1 MKSSFSRV
9 LCTILASLLV
19 LAQPGAVHAAGT
31 SIAPNAADVTITN
44 NTGAYDIILVGGLAS
59 GDKVKVYSAASGGKL
74 LGSAS
79 VSSYKTEAKV
89 KISQLGT
96 AAGSVYIS
104 VTSKGELE
112 SSRTKANYP
121 AEVQTDPPDAANIA
135 VTNNAGKADLIYI
148 TGLYGGERV
157 NVYNAATA
165 GKLLGSA
172 SVSSTKSEIT
182 VKISQIGVEAGSVYV
197 SLTNKGELE
206 STRTKSNYSAE
217 PKSDPIEPVNITVIN
232 NAGIND
238 TVSVTYLSL
247 GDTINV
253 YDAAKGGNLLAS
265 AKVPSSKT
273 EVSMNIPQLSKAAGY
288 VYISVTNKDCR
299 ESDRTEI
306 AYPAENTSNAPYA
319 GNIIIT
325 NNGNAADTVKVTKLI
340 SGDVVKVYDAAS
352 GGKLLGSA
360 TVSGSAAEAI
370 VTIPQLISDDGYV
383 YISVTTKGKFE
394 STRTKKSYS
403 DEPVSDPVKTSK
415 VVIVNNVEKS
425 DTVNVSGLSSGSV
438 VKIYDSYEEGTL
450 LGSAT
455 VGSSKSDVTVT
466 VKQLG
471 SDGGY
476 IYISVTEK
484 GQLES
489 ERTKIYFPAEPVSDT
504 ADSYNITVT
513 NNPAGKS
520 DTVQV
525 TGLAAGDT
533 VKVYDLA
540 SDGTLLGSATVSSSK
555 TETTVTISQLG
566 TGAGYVYVSITSS
579 GKNESSRIKVDYAA
593 EASSDATDADN
604 ITITN
609 NVAGT
614 PDTVEVTGLKGGD
627 VIKVYDAANG
637 GSLLGYTTVP
647 ADSSYATVSISQLGT
662 EAGNVY
668 VSITGLNK
676 LESSRVKASYDAEGK
691 SAPADAGNITITN
704 NSEAPDTVEVTGLS
718 ADDVIRIYTA
728 SKGGTLLGSA
738 TVSTYG
744 TYARVSI
751 PQLGTAA
758 GSVYVSV
765 TSKNKQESD
774 RTKADYSAEA
784 SSAAPSAASIYIENN
799 VGADDKVTVTELS
812 DNDTVKVYDS
822 AKGGSLLGSASA
834 GTYET
839 SVTISISQLGSTA
852 GSIYVSVTSS
862 GKLESGRTKAD
873 YAAESKSA
881 SPDPGDII
889 VINNAGTSDTVQV
902 TGLNTDDRV
911 KVYDSATGGVLLG
924 SETVSVGTDISIS
937 ITQLGTAAGSVYVSV
952 TSKTKTESERVKAD
966 YSAEAKTAAPSVDN
980 IEIINNVGTADTVK
994 VAGLTGGD
1002 KITVY
1007 DSAKAGSLL
1016 GTASVDTY
1024 ASSVTI
1030 SITQLGSTAGSVY
1043 VSVTSSTK
1051 LESDRT
1057 KSDYSAEAKSAA
1069 PSLDKI
1075 SIANNAGISDTIKV
1089 SGLTGGDTVKVYDS
1103 EKVGTLLGSAEAE
1116 TYASSATITVTQLGS
1131 IEGSVYVSVL
1141 EKNKTESDRTKVD
1154 YSAEPQ
1160 SDAPSAGSITIV
1172 NNAGI
1177 DDTIKVGGISGG
1189 DEVKV
1194 YSDAAGGTLL
1204 GSASASTY
1212 DTYATVTV
1220 AQLGGSAGS
1229 VYVSLAKK
1237 GYKESARVKADYS
1250 AEPKSGA
1257 SDSSTIIVS
1266 NNAGAQ
1272 DTIQINGLTGGDK
1285 VNIYDSPSGGSLLG
1299 SATVATY
1306 DSFVTVTVTQ
1316 LGASAGK
1323 IYVSVTTKGK
1333 LESDRTMVSFAAEQ
1347 KSDPPA
1353 SGNITITNNAGISDT
1368 VEVTYLEEGDVVKV
1382 YNSASEG
1389 TLMGTGTVAEGETEV
1404 TVKITQLGTS
1414 AGNAYIS
1421 VTSINKLESD
1431 RTAAYYSAEATTD
1444 APLPENI
1451 KIINNATISDTLT
1464 VTFLKPSDVIRIYNK
1479 SSGGSLLGMGTVAE
1493 DSTEVTISVDKLD
1506 ASGGTVYV
1514 SAASLGKAESSRT
1527 KAAYTEERQT
1537 AAPSSSNITVKNN
1550 AGMSDTVTVTF
1561 LDAKDTVRVYDSSSG
1576 GSLLG
1581 SAAASSDSTEVTI
1594 KISQLG
1600 TSAGNIHVS
1609 VTGYGKLESE
1619 RTAVY
1624 YSAEPVSDVP
1634 DAGNITIVNNTGKSD
1649 TIKVTGLT
1657 EYDVVNIYSASTGG
1671 TLLGT
1676 GTVSE
1681 DEEEVTIKVTQ
1692 LGTSAG
1698 YVYITVTS
1706 FGAFESSRLKV
1717 GYSAEN

>member
-1 MKSSFSRV
+1 MKSSFSRT
-9 LCTILASLLV
+9 LCTVLAALLV
-19 LAQPGAVHAAGT
+19 FTLPGGVHAAGT
-31 SIAPNAADVTITN
+31 SIAPKAADITITN
-44 NTGAYDIILVGGLAS
+44 NTGTYDIILIGGLAR
-59 GDKVKVYSAASGGKL
+59 GDKVNVYSASSGGKL

-79 VSSYKTEAKV
+79 VSSYKTEATVKV
-89 KISQLGT
+89 SQLGT

-112 SSRTKANYP
+112 SSRTKADYP
-121 AEVQTDPPDAANIA
+121 AEVQTDPPDASNIA

-148 TGLYGGERV
+148 TGLYGGEKV
-157 NVYNAATA
+157 NVYNATTG

-172 SVSSTKSEIT
+172 SVSSTKSDVT

-206 STRTKSNYSAE
+206 SIRTKSDYSAE
-217 PKSDPIEPVNITVIN
+217 PKSAAVNPANITVIN

-238 TVSVTYLSL
+238 TVSVVYLSL
-247 GDTINV
+247 GDTVNV

-265 AKVPSSKT
+265 AKVPASKT

-288 VYISVTNKDCR
+288 VYVTVTSKDCR
-299 ESDRTEI
+299 ESDRTEV

-319 GNIIIT
+319 GNITIT
-325 NNGNAADTVKVTKLI
+325 NNGNAADTVKVTKLL

-352 GGKLLGSA
+352 GGNLLGSA
-360 TVSGSAAEAI
+360 TVSGSASETT
-370 VTIPQLISDDGYV
+370 VTIPQLISPDGYV

-394 STRTKKSYS
+394 SARTKKSFS
-403 DEPVSDPVKTSK
+403 DEPVSDAPKTSK
-415 VVIVNNVEKS
+415 IVIVNNVGKS
-425 DTVNVSGLSSGSV
+425 DTVNVSGLSSGDV

-450 LGSAT
+450 LGSAA
-455 VGSSKSDVTVT
+455 VGSSKSDATVT

-471 SDGGY
+471 ADGGY

-484 GQLES
+484 SKLES
-489 ERTKIYFPAEPVSDT
+489 ERTKVYFSAEPVSNTVDG
-504 ADSYNITVT
+504 YNITVI

-525 TGLAAGDT
+525 TGLAAGDI

-540 SDGTLLGSATVSSSK
+540 SDGTLLGSATVASSK
-555 TETTVTISQLG
+555 TEATVTIAQLG

-579 GKNESSRIKVDYAA
+579 GKNESSRIKVNYSA

-604 ITITN
+604 IIITN

-647 ADSSYATVSISQLGT
+647 ADSSYATVSIAQLGV

-676 LESSRVKASYDAEGK
+676 LESSRVKASYAAEGK
-691 SAPADAGNITITN
+691 SQAVDAQNITITN
-704 NSEAPDTVEVTGLS
+704 NSEAPDTVEVTGLN
-718 ADDVIRIYTA
+718 ADDTVKVYTA

-758 GSVYVSV
+758 GSVYVSI

-774 RTKADYSAEA
+774 RTKADYAAEA
-784 SSAAPSAASIYIENN
+784 KSASPSAASIYIENN

-839 SVTISISQLGSTA
+839 SVSISISQLGSTS
-852 GSIYVSVTSS
+852 GSIYVSITSS
-862 GKLESGRTKAD
+862 GKLESDRTKAD

-881 SPDPGDII
+881 SPDPDDII

-902 TGLNTDDRV
+902 TGLNTDDKV
-911 KVYDSATGGVLLG
+911 KVYDSATGGTLLG
-924 SETVSVGTDISIS
+924 SATVSVGTGISIS
-937 ITQLGTAAGSVYVSV
+937 ITQLGTSAGSVYVSV
-952 TSKTKTESERVKAD
+952 TSKTKTESDRVKAD
-966 YSAEAKTAAPSVDN
+966 YSAEAKTPAPSVNN

-994 VAGLTGGD
+994 VAGLTSGD
-1002 KITVY
+1002 KISVY

-1016 GTASVDTY
+1016 GTASADTY

-1030 SITQLGSTAGSVY
+1030 SITQLGPTAGSVY

-1057 KSDYSAEAKSAA
+1057 KADYSAEAKSAA
-1069 PSLDKI
+1069 PSLDKTV
-1075 SIANNAGISDTIKV
+1075 IANNSGMADTIKV

-1103 EKVGTLLGSAEAE
+1103 EKVGNLLGSAEVE

-1131 IEGSVYVSVL
+1131 TEGSVYVSVT
-1141 EKNKTESDRTKVD
+1141 EKNKTESDRTKVI

-1160 SDAPSAGSITIV
+1160 SAAPSAGNITV
-1172 NNAGI
+1172 LNNAGI
-1177 DDTIKVGGISGG
+1177 DDTIKVSGISGG

-1194 YSDAAGGTLL
+1194 YTAAAGGMLL

-1220 AQLGGSAGS
+1220 EQLGGSAGS
-1229 VYVSLAKK
+1229 VYVSLTKK
-1237 GYKESARVKADYS
+1237 GYRESTRVKADYS

-1257 SDSSTIIVS
+1257 SHSSTIIVS
-1266 NNAGAQ
+1266 NNAGAP
-1272 DTIQINGLTGGDK
+1272 DIIQINGLTGGDK
-1285 VNIYDSPSGGSLLG
+1285 VNVYDSPSGGSLLG

-1306 DSFVTVTVTQ
+1306 DSFVKVTVTQ

-1347 KSDPPA
+1347 KSDSP
-1353 SGNITITNNAGISDT
+1353 SLGNITIKNNAGISDT

-1382 YNSASEG
+1382 YSSASEG
-1389 TLMGTGTVAEGETEV
+1389 TLMGTGKVADGKTEV
-1404 TVKITQLGTS
+1404 TVKVTQLGAS
-1414 AGNAYIS
+1414 AGNAYVS
-1421 VTSINKLESD
+1421 VTSVNKLESD
-1431 RTAAYYSAEATTD
+1431 RTAVYYSAEATTD
-1444 APLPENI
+1444 APAAENI
-1451 KIINNATISDTLT
+1451 KIINNATISDTVT
-1464 VTFLKPSDVIRIYNK
+1464 VTFLKPGDVIRIYNK

-1493 DSTEVTISVDKLD
+1493 DSTEVTVSVDSLD
-1506 ASGGTVYV
+1506 SSGGSVYV
-1514 SAASLGKAESSRT
+1514 SAISVGKAESSRT
-1527 KAAYTEERQT
+1527 KAVYTKEQQT

-1561 LDAKDTVRVYDSSSG
+1561 LDAKDTVKVYNSSPG

-1581 SAAASSDSTEVTI
+1581 SAAASADSTEVTI

-1600 TSAGNIHVS
+1600 TSAGNIYVS

-1634 DAGNITIVNNTGKSD
+1634 DAANITILNNAGKSD
-1649 TIKVTGLT
+1649 TIKVAGLM
-1657 EYDVVNIYSASTGG
+1657 EYDVVSIYSSSTGG

-1676 GTVSE
+1676 GTVGE
-1681 DEEEVTIKVTQ
+1681 NNDEVTIKVAQ

-1706 FGAFESSRLKV
+1706 LGAFESSRLKV